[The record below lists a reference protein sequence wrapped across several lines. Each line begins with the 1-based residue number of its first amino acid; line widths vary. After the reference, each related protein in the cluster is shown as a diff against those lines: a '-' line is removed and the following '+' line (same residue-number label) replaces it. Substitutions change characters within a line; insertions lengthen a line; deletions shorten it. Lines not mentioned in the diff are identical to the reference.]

1 MDSAALLIDQ
11 GWTVSELPW
20 KLGEGQASGQIAV
33 SGSDEL
39 SRDLRYRLGRAVRP
53 VIGPEELRDH
63 DLLVVGDRS
72 RDADA
77 RRWQAAAHRHRC
89 PIVIWAEGRPPL
101 PEEPLAEL
109 FSMEP
114 GQPLS
119 VEWLTRFL
127 RHLLTGLLPERARS
141 RASAVFALR
150 DAQSAVWMRGGFRDG
165 GWSCAQEIPIP
176 PEWLRRLDRSEQEE
190 QLKGSLRSLLA
201 DGGPPIHVVL
211 TTGPDHSGLDLF
223 RDRVGDVA
231 QEVVSSSENYR
242 RAVVLPVRWVEFPAF
257 EEQQLWRTLEARSRR
272 SFVQALGGLGSSPE
286 QPTLVCID
294 HGVASLVA
302 HPDFNIVSLD
312 ALSAYLKALRELA
325 RDLKGKTVRL
335 LVHCSFIGDAH
346 SLLSKAEIE
355 ENSREICI
363 DLLPELGRVPED
375 ELKKW
380 LKNHK
385 IAYTK
390 EDLAEAVGASEQSY
404 DVLVDWLYHRYSIK
418 KP

>member
-1 MDSAALLIDQ
+1 
-11 GWTVSELPW
+11 
-20 KLGEGQASGQIAV
+20 
-33 SGSDEL
+33 
-39 SRDLRYRLGRAVRP
+39 
-53 VIGPEELRDH
+53 
-63 DLLVVGDRS
+63 
-72 RDADA
+72 
-77 RRWQAAAHRHRC
+77 
-89 PIVIWAEGRPPL
+89 
-101 PEEPLAEL
+101 
-109 FSMEP
+109 
-114 GQPLS
+114 
-119 VEWLTRFL
+119 
-127 RHLLTGLLPERARS
+127 
-141 RASAVFALR
+141 
-150 DAQSAVWMRGGFRDG
+150 
-165 GWSCAQEIPIP
+165 
-176 PEWLRRLDRSEQEE
+176 
-190 QLKGSLRSLLA
+190 
-201 DGGPPIHVVL
+201 
-211 TTGPDHSGLDLF
+211 
-223 RDRVGDVA
+223 
-231 QEVVSSSENYR
+231 
-242 RAVVLPVRWVEFPAF
+242 VVLPVRWVEFPAF